1 MKLNFSTVLGS
12 ALVTTGFVSMIAV
25 APAAAASTAGIC
37 SITDV
42 LLGNIPATACE
53 GAFEGNDT
61 GSKSTLLS
69 DLNDNIAFKD
79 LVAPGTTWSL
89 GAKSDDA
96 GSWLSADQDE
106 NSGDWSLLNAI
117 SSGTFV
123 LSLKTAGYYSTYL
136 FKDIDFTSTGLQG
149 IFDTIGV
156 SFNLDKKTG
165 DRTAQDL
172 SHASIFVAS
181 GGTTVPPVTPVPE
194 PATLLGLA
202 VVGGGLSLSRRRKST
217 SC

>member
-25 APAAAASTAGIC
+25 APAAAGPTAGTCDIQ
-37 SITDV
+37 DV
-42 LLGNIPATACE
+42 LLGTIPATACE
-53 GAFEGNDT
+53 GAFQGNDT
-61 GSKSTLLS
+61 GASSTLLS
-69 DLNDNIAFKD
+69 DLNGGMFSSFVGAD
-79 LVAPGTTWSL
+79 TTWSL

-106 NSGDWSLLNAI
+106 NSGRWSLLDTI

-123 LSLKTAGYYSTYL
+123 LSLKAGNYYSAYL
-136 FKDIDFTSTGLQG
+136 FQGIDFATTGLQG
-149 IFDTIGV
+149 VFDTVGV
-156 SFNLDKKTG
+156 AFNSNNLEG
-165 DRTAQDL
+165 LDL

-181 GGTTVPPVTPVPE
+181 GGDTTPVPE

>member
-12 ALVTTGFVSMIAV
+12 ALVTTGFVSMIAASPAV
-25 APAAAASTAGIC
+25 AAPTAGTC

-42 LLGNIPATACE
+42 LLGNVSATACE

-61 GSKSTLLS
+61 GAQGTLLPS
-69 DLNDNIAFKD
+69 LNGGMFSSFVGPD
-79 LVAPGTTWSL
+79 VTWSL

-96 GSWLSADQDE
+96 GSWLLADEDQ
-106 NSGDWSLLNAI
+106 NPGTWSLENAL

-123 LSLKTAGYYSTYL
+123 LSLKANDYYSAYL
-136 FKDIDFTSTGLQG
+136 FQGIDFATTGLQG

-156 SFNLDKKTG
+156 AVNK
-165 DRTAQDL
+165 DRGQDL
-172 SHASIFVAS
+172 SHASIFLAS
-181 GGTTVPPVTPVPE
+181 GSTVPDPTPVPE